1 MGGISNY
8 SHQALASVT
17 PPLPHQALSKRDKK
31 RNALSERL
39 HDISAN
45 FAQNR
50 DSHYRAQLHSLQLAM
65 NFINNSEPYNDRP
78 LNDNPNVIFEQ
89 LRAAVTDNAQRD
101 AQAAARLNMLEVP
114 AGTEKWAA
122 AYVQEIN
129 DHLETRDATLAAIAV
144 STESCAPSRIYTDTR
159 CRADTTTLLLA
170 WKETLNTRWTWHASN
185 TNNSQA

>member
-1 MGGISNY
+1 MAYSPSPQPATLGPIGNY
-8 SHQALASVT
+8 SHPTLNSVT

-31 RNALSERL
+31 RTALSERL

-50 DSHYRAQLHSLQLAM
+50 DYHYRGQLHILQLAL
-65 NFINNSEPYNDRP
+65 NFINNSEPYNARP

-89 LRAAVTDNAQRD
+89 LSAAVMDNAQRD

-114 AGTEKWAA
+114 AGTETWAA

-129 DHLETRDATLAAIAV
+129 DHLEIRDATLAAIAV
-144 STESCAPSRIYTDTR
+144 STESYKLSIFQ
-159 CRADTTTLLLA
+159 
-170 WKETLNTRWTWHASN
+170 
-185 TNNSQA
+185 TNEA

>member
-1 MGGISNY
+1 MGNY
-8 SHQALASVT
+8 SHPTLTLVT
-17 PPLPHQALSKRDKK
+17 PPLPHQALSKRDK
-31 RNALSERL
+31 RRTALSERL

-65 NFINNSEPYNDRP
+65 NFVNNSEPYNDRP
-78 LNDNPNVIFEQ
+78 LNDNPNDIFEQ
-89 LRAAVTDNAQRD
+89 LNAAVTDNAQRD

-114 AGTEKWAA
+114 AGTEASAA

-144 STESCAPSRIYTDTR
+144 STKPYKLSLFQTDK
-159 CRADTTTLLLA
+159 A
-170 WKETLNTRWTWHASN
+170 
-185 TNNSQA
+185 